1 MINIFIRGLRLMLK
15 QKSALMLGIIVL
27 GLVVSGCT
35 DNTFQGDAALSDGAG
50 GADLSEADELLRDEQ
65 IGITDPE
72 IMQLEA
78 EMAELEALIEGMDTG
93 ENISVEEI

>member
-1 MINIFIRGLRLMLK
+1 MLK
-15 QKSALMLGIIVL
+15 QKSVLMLGIIVL
-27 GLVVSGCT
+27 GLIVSGCT
-35 DNTFQGDAALSDGAG
+35 DNKFQGDAALSDDVS
-50 GADLSEADELLRDEQ
+50 GADLSEADALLRDEQ

>member
-1 MINIFIRGLRLMLK
+1 MLK
-15 QKSALMLGIIVL
+15 QKSVLMLGIIVL
-27 GLVVSGCT
+27 GLVASGCT

-50 GADLSEADELLRDEQ
+50 GADLSEADTLLRDEQ